1 MVIRVG
7 PNLAQLIS
15 LSKEMKNGQV
25 LRKDHVK
32 TQAEDGHS
40 QAEEEASEEKNTVTC

>member
-32 TQAEDGHS
+32 TQAEAGHS
-40 QAEEEASEEKNTVTC
+40 QAEEKPQKKRTL